1 MLNSKK
7 EQRHEIRDVWQEE
20 DVGDLELPDDL
31 KLEEGDDGG
40 GEEEGDEVDSN
51 DGSDGD
57 GADEPQ
63 DVDGDGDDKDE
74 KEGEDENAPVELE
87 ELEQEVCN
95 WDVYVY
101 CIGIA
106 SLVRDLI
113 VVY

>member
-1 MLNSKK
+1 M
-7 EQRHEIRDVWQEE
+7 
-20 DVGDLELPDDL
+20 ELPDDL

-74 KEGEDENAPVELE
+74 EGGKLDYDTYDSDKSMILTMNME
-87 ELEQEVCN
+87 
-95 WDVYVY
+95 
-101 CIGIA
+101 
-106 SLVRDLI
+106 
-113 VVY
+113 